1 MSWEFD
7 AGNLALDLVNT
18 LEWRGTQEPSESLH
32 RYSDLIGWAL
42 QGGIIGSSEAKLMS
56 SSQNRFPDRAEKAL
70 RRALDLRET
79 IYRIFSSITSGGQPS
94 QADLVILNR
103 ILASSMAHSKLE
115 WHEDRFQWVWQ
126 FEKNIFDR
134 IVWPVAQS
142 AVDLLTKSRL
152 NRVGECADDRGCAYL
167 FIDTTRNHSRKWCS
181 MESCGNRAKA
191 RKHYERKRV
200 ESGGMKSITSME

>member
-32 RYSDLIGWAL
+32 RYSDLIDWAL

-56 SSQNRFPDRAEKAL
+56 SSQNRFPDRAEKA
-70 RRALDLRET
+70 
-79 IYRIFSSITSGGQPS
+79 IFSSITSGGQPS

-167 FIDTTRNHSRKWCS
+167 FIDTTRNHSRKKLGS
-181 MESCGNRAKA
+181 IMSGRGLKA
-191 RKHYERKRV
+191 E
-200 ESGGMKSITSME
+200 E